1 MFFSFILLGL
11 FPLVIGFTPLK
22 TLLTVRG
29 IATSIPHALSQELV
43 SANSLIGYVAQI
55 HDVPSFDAFLLSFSI
70 SYFILFLYSKNY
82 PTIYKWD
89 GYYIIN
95 RHVRIFVLVF
105 MTIMTKTLDSAI

>member
-1 MFFSFILLGL
+1 
-11 FPLVIGFTPLK
+11 
-22 TLLTVRG
+22 
-29 IATSIPHALSQELV
+29 
-43 SANSLIGYVAQI
+43 
-55 HDVPSFDAFLLSFSI
+55 
-70 SYFILFLYSKNY
+70 LFLYSKNY